1 LSRDPIPTEAPGSGG
16 EITMRLTRRI
26 WRLVPRLSGVVLL
39 ALVLVLLTGGAAA
52 LVLKAPW
59 DGRRA
64 RRLLPNRAC
73 QVKQFALYDAQ
84 GRRHST
90 EEWRGRKGVVLFFLE
105 PDCPVVNDYAA
116 AMERLSDRY
125 SVQGIVFYGVYSRGS
140 VSAEVAARHAAEA
153 GLSFPVLLDPA
164 QVVAGE
170 AGVRR
175 TPEAALLAPDGQ
187 VLYGGRI
194 DARYEPGNAGRSP
207 AGPGDLEAALAAVA
221 HDEMPLVT
229 ETRAYGCPLPKPG
242 SVADP
247 SGKRLSRPPSDEEI
261 TYTRDVAPILW
272 KNCVMCHRPGQ
283 VGPFSLLTY
292 RDAAKRADFLREI
305 TASRRMPPWKAR
317 PGYGVFLDN
326 LRLSDR
332 ELAILARWAEAGAPE
347 GDQADLPRPPQFADG
362 WQLGQPDY
370 VFKVAEPLAIPASG
384 DDVFRS
390 FVIPLPLERDQQVVA
405 FEFRPGNRRVVHH
418 AKLFVVPAGS
428 AQARDLADPGPGFAS
443 TGSADLGVPAIWEWT
458 PGTIPRHWPPGVGK
472 RLISGS
478 DLVLFVHYHPSG
490 KPESDQSSIGVYVS
504 KTPLERFIAGIPM
517 GTSHIDIPAGARR
530 HVVTVKT
537 TLPAD
542 AHALTLMPHGHLLL
556 REMTLTATR
565 PDGTIERLLWIDDWD
580 FNWQGQY
587 HFAKP
592 VALPRGTEL
601 ELVGIYD
608 NSADNPRNPSS
619 PPRRVRFGP
628 ASTDEMIGCHIQ
640 ALPDRPQDYTVFRKK
655 WPQGF

>member
-1 LSRDPIPTEAPGSGG
+1 
-16 EITMRLTRRI
+16 MRLTRRI

>member
-1 LSRDPIPTEAPGSGG
+1 
-16 EITMRLTRRI
+16 MRLTPRI
-26 WRLVPRLSGVVLL
+26 WRLVPRLGGAALL

-73 QVKQFALYDAQ
+73 QVKQFALRDAQ
-84 GRRHST
+84 GRRHTT
-90 EEWRGRKGVVLFFLE
+90 EEWRGHKGVVLFFLE
-105 PDCPVVNDYAA
+105 PDCPVVNGYAP
-116 AMERLSDRY
+116 AMQRLAERY
-125 SVQGIVFYGVYSRGS
+125 GGQGIVFYGVYSRGS
-140 VSAEVAARHAAEA
+140 VSAEIATRHAAEA
-153 GLSFPVLLDPA
+153 GLNFPVLLDPA

-175 TPEAALLAPDGQ
+175 TPEAVLLAPDGQ

-194 DARYEPGNAGRSP
+194 DARYEPGEAGRSP

-229 ETRAYGCPLPKPG
+229 ETKAYGCPLPKPG
-242 SVADP
+242 SAADP
-247 SGKRLSRPPSDEEI
+247 SEKRLLPPSSDEEI
-261 TYTRDVAPILW
+261 TYTRHVAPILW
-272 KNCVMCHRPGQ
+272 KNCVICHRPGQ

-326 LRLSDR
+326 LRLSNR
-332 ELAILARWAEAGAPE
+332 ELAILARWAEAGALE
-347 GDQADLPRPPQFADG
+347 GDRADLPPPPQFADG

-370 VFKVAEPLAIPASG
+370 VFQVAEPLTIPAGG

-390 FVIPLPLERDQQVVA
+390 FVIPLPLDRDQQVVA

-458 PGTIPRHWPPGVGK
+458 PGTIPRHWPTGVGK
-472 RLISGS
+472 QLMSGS

-490 KPESDQSSIGVYVS
+490 KPESDQSSIGVYLS
-504 KTPLERFIAGIPM
+504 KAPLERFITGIPM

-530 HVVTVKT
+530 HVVVVKT

-608 NSADNPRNPSS
+608 NSADNPRNPNS

-640 ALPDRPQDYTVFRKK
+640 MLPDRPQDYTVFRKK
-655 WPQGF
+655 WPQGL

>member
-1 LSRDPIPTEAPGSGG
+1 
-16 EITMRLTRRI
+16 MRLTPRVR
-26 WRLVPRLSGVVLL
+26 RLVPRLGGAALL

-64 RRLLPNRAC
+64 RMLLPNRAC
-73 QVKQFALYDAQ
+73 QVKQFALRDAQ
-84 GRRHST
+84 GRLHTT

-105 PDCPVVNDYAA
+105 PDCPVVNGYAPEMRRLA
-116 AMERLSDRY
+116 ERY
-125 SVQGIVFYGVYSRGS
+125 GAQGIVFYGVHSRGS
-140 VSAEVAARHAAEA
+140 VSAEAAARHAAEA

-175 TPEAALLAPDGQ
+175 TPEAVLLAPDGQ

-194 DARYEPGNAGRSP
+194 DARYRTGRRGSLPGWAWRPRGRAGGR
-207 AGPGDLEAALAAVA
+207 GQRRDAACHRDQGLRLPSAETGRQPILPKTAPAAV
-221 HDEMPLVT
+221 
-229 ETRAYGCPLPKPG
+229 
-242 SVADP
+242 
-247 SGKRLSRPPSDEEI
+247 SDEEI
-261 TYTRDVAPILW
+261 TYTRHVAPILW
-272 KNCVMCHRPGQ
+272 KNCVICHRPGE

-292 RDAAKRADFLREI
+292 RDAAKRAEFLGEI
-305 TASRRMPPWKAR
+305 TASRRMPPWKPR
-317 PGYGVFLDN
+317 PGFGVFLDN
-326 LRLSDR
+326 LRLTDR
-332 ELAILARWAEAGAPE
+332 ELAILTRWVEAGAPE
-347 GDQADLPRPPQFADG
+347 GDPADLPPPPQFTDG

-370 VFKVAEPLAIPASG
+370 VFQLAEPFSIPAGG

-390 FVIPLPLERDQQVVA
+390 FVIPLPLDRDQQVVA

-418 AKLFVVPAGS
+418 SKLFVVPAGS
-428 AQARDLADPGPGFAS
+428 AQARDAADPGPGFVS
-443 TGSADLGVPAIWEWT
+443 TGSADLGVPALWEWT
-458 PGTIPRHWPPGVGK
+458 PGTIPRRWPPGVGK
-472 RLISGS
+472 RLKSGS

-490 KPESDQSSIGVYVS
+490 KPETDQSRIGVFLS
-504 KTPLERFIAGIPM
+504 KAPLTRFITGIPM
-517 GTSHIDIPAGARR
+517 GTSEIDIPAGARR
-530 HVVTVKT
+530 HRVVVKT

-542 AHALTLMPHGHLLL
+542 AHAHTLMPHAHLLL

-587 HFAKP
+587 PFAKP

-608 NSADNPRNPSS
+608 NSAENPRNPNS

-640 ALPDRPQDYTVFRKK
+640 VIPDRPQDYPVFRKK
-655 WPQGF
+655 WPQGL